1 MMYMVIGLT
10 ALCAGILQG
19 VTGFGAGIV
28 MMMVLPVFSLE
39 PGGRGILCHSDYPE
53 FVHVFE
59 I

>member
-28 MMMVLPVFSLE
+28 MMMVLPVFF
-39 PGGRGILCHSDYPE
+39 P
-53 FVHVFE
+53 
-59 I
+59 